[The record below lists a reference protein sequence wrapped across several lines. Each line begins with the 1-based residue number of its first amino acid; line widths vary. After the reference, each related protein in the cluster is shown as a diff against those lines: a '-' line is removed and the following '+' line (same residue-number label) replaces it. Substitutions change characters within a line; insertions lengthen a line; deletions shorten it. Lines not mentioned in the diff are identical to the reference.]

1 MGQPAARERER
12 VYMERCSVAEWEDW
26 RDWTGGGYKRASQ
39 PHMSP
44 DFVFFFFSF
53 LVVVTFSD

>member
-1 MGQPAARERER
+1 
-12 VYMERCSVAEWEDW
+12 MERCSVAEWEDW